1 MEHLKVKSLSVV
13 TFERSQVCLFC
24 CSVLKSVSPLDE
36 FLGGTGDSSR
46 TDVKDQSWGVEFV
59 HPHGE
64 GTSTHAHRDAAVV
77 VLWILAVPTVALCY
91 FQKLCD
97 MNNLHA
103 VMAVVSALQSAPIF
117 RLTKTWAVSVLT
129 YSWTSSCCLGWFVR
143 LASIHV
149 WTLRNKQREAKLAHV
164 TGWTSVQQINILYLS
179 CLSVWLP

>member
-1 MEHLKVKSLSVV
+1 MSHCCLQPLALDPKPTHPNSQISEIFITFWRMEHLKVTSLSVV

-24 CSVLKSVSPLDE
+24 CSVLKSVSSLDE
-36 FLGGTGDSSR
+36 FLGGTRDSSR

-64 GTSTHAHRDAAVV
+64 GTSTHAHRDTAVV
-77 VLWILAVPTVALCY
+77 VLWILAVPTEAICY

-117 RLTKTWAVSVLT
+117 RLTKTWAVSVFT
-129 YSWTSSCCLGWFVR
+129 YCEHGLVD
-143 LASIHV
+143 
-149 WTLRNKQREAKLAHV
+149 QDD
-164 TGWTSVQQINILYLS
+164 LS
-179 CLSVWLP
+179 DWRQ